1 MNAISFSW
9 DDRKAEENLRKHGVS
24 FQEAMSVFSDEKA
37 RLMHDPDH
45 SDAEDRF
52 ALLGFSSRLRLLVV
66 CHTYRRDD
74 REIRIISARPA
85 AKRERM
91 QYGRFL

>member
-1 MNAISFSW
+1 MDNITFSW
-9 DDRKAEENLRKHGVS
+9 DNRKAEENLRKHGVS

-45 SDAEDRF
+45 SHEEDRF